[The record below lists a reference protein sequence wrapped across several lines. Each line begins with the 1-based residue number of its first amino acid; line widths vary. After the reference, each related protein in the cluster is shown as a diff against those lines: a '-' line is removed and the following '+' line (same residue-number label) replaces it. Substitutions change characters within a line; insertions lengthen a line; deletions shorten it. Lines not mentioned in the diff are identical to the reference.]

1 MGLTEFI
8 VRYATLIIEKTGYV
22 GIGIL
27 MTMESMIMP
36 VPSEAVMPFAGF
48 LWFEHKLSFWGI
60 ILASTTGSIIGS
72 LISYC
77 IGAYGGR
84 AFVKK
89 CGRYLLLNEHHLDRT
104 EQFFARHGE
113 ITIFISRF
121 IPVVRHLISIPAGLG
136 RMNLLR
142 FSIYTIIGAGLWNS
156 FLAWLGYHLRDNWE
170 TIRQYTEVIDIV
182 LVAVLLAAAG
192 FFIYR
197 QIQCRRRV

>member
-8 VRYATLIIEKTGYV
+8 VRYATLVISKSGYV

-60 ILASTTGSIIGS
+60 VLAATTGSIIGS

-89 CGRYLLLNEHHLDRT
+89 YGKYFLLNEHHLDRT
-104 EQFFARHGE
+104 ENFFSRHGE
-113 ITIFISRF
+113 MTIFVSRF

-136 RMNLLR
+136 RMNVVR
-142 FSIYTIIGAGLWNS
+142 FSIYTIVGAGLWNS
-156 FLAWLGYHLRDNWE
+156 FLTWLGYHLRDNWE

-182 LVAVLLAAAG
+182 LVAALLAAVG
-192 FFIYR
+192 FFVYKR
-197 QIQCRRRV
+197 IQSMKRL

>member
-8 VRYATLIIEKTGYV
+8 VRYATLVISKTGYV

-60 ILASTTGSIIGS
+60 VLASTTGSIIGS

-89 CGRYLLLNEHHLDRT
+89 YGKYFLLNEHHLDRT
-104 EQFFARHGE
+104 ENFFSRHGE

-136 RMNLLR
+136 RMNIVR
-142 FSIYTIIGAGLWNS
+142 FSIYTIVGAGLWNS
-156 FLAWLGYHLRDNWE
+156 FLTWLGYHLRDNWE
-170 TIRQYTEVIDIV
+170 TIRHYTEVIDLA
-182 LVAVLLAAAG
+182 LVAALLAAVG
-192 FFIYR
+192 FFIYK
-197 QIQCRRRV
+197 QIQSMKRV